1 MNKYRIVRS
10 ALLASVLA
18 VGGALAAT
26 KAIDEV
32 ASADGLQKV
41 KAKNVDLA
49 YVRPGA
55 TLSGYSKIMLEPVDV
70 AFRKDWNPERTGS
83 RIKMSKADRENIRTG
98 VAKIVYDEF
107 AKTLTSKGPYQMAT
121 EAGPDVLR
129 VKAKVLNLYV
139 NAPDNKTAGAHTLTL
154 SAGEMTLLLELFDSE
169 TGEILA
175 RVVDRRE
182 GRNTGQMQ
190 LTSSV
195 VNQAEAADIASAWAR
210 LLRKALDAAHGI
222 GKK

>member
-1 MNKYRIVRS
+1 MNACRIARH
-10 ALLASVLA
+10 ALIASVLA
-18 VGGALAAT
+18 FGAAGAAT
-26 KAIDEV
+26 NPIDEV

-55 TLSGYSKIMLEPVDV
+55 TLAGYSKVMLEPVDV
-70 AFRKDWNPERTGS
+70 AFRKDWNPERPGS
-83 RIKMSKADRENIRTG
+83 RLKVSQADRENIRTG
-98 VAKIVYDEF
+98 VGKIVYDEF
-107 AKTLTSKGPYQMAT
+107 AKTLTSKGPYQMASA
-121 EAGPDVLR
+121 AGPDVLR
-129 VKAKVLNLYV
+129 VKAKILNLYV
-139 NAPDNKTAGAHTLTL
+139 NAPDTKTAGAYALTL

-195 VNQAEAADIASAWAR
+195 VNRAEAADIAATWAR
-210 LLRKALDAAHGI
+210 LLRKALDNAHGL